1 MAVVDPDESYGGGGE
16 VSTVL
21 IALLFMAG
29 VLVVCAGCIGIAVL
43 VDRSG
48 RFDRIWK

>member
-1 MAVVDPDESYGGGGE
+1 M
-16 VSTVL
+16 STVL
-21 IALLFMAG
+21 IALLFIAG
-29 VLVVCAGCIGIAVL
+29 VLVVCAGCVGIAAL